1 MKKLLLLIGLI
12 CCIGSVSAQT
22 KTAYC
27 DVYMRGGYDC
37 MTVTIMYDS
46 NSHRLNRSYSMGE
59 ILNIMAEDGWV
70 LDNDIVIPRH
80 PFYSFFTRHKLHL
93 IMKKEYNTG
102 ENPFGYIETFCNKK
116 TDPKEI
122 KKHNANYVEKSIS
135 HQEIKKEDITTNGIN
150 TKIDNLSSNLGKH
163 VEYNSVNG
171 IIINAQEKQY
181 IIAAAEGQYGT
192 WDEAVAYCL
201 KLGGEWHLPSSVEL
215 KSLHSQLPN
224 NFYWTN
230 KNVNSNTAKFYN
242 WSAGKT
248 YESNKNRILYI
259 LPIAIVD
266 AESVEFK

>member
-80 PFYSFFTRHKLHL
+80 PFQSIFTRHKLHL

-102 ENPFGYIETFCNKK
+102 ENPFAFIKDFCSNKGYIEEVKDDTRP
-116 TDPKEI
+116 TL
-122 KKHNANYVEKSIS
+122 S
-135 HQEIKKEDITTNGIN
+135 H
-150 TKIDNLSSNLGKH
+150 TKIDKSKIGYKF
-163 VEYNSVNG
+163 VYKGVNA
-171 IIINAQEKQY
+171 IVLNAIGDQY
-181 IIAAAEGQYGT
+181 ILAATGSTYGT
-192 WDEAVAYCL
+192 WDEAIAYCQ
-201 KLGGEWHLPSSVEL
+201 KLGDDWRLPSSEEF
-215 KSLHSQLPN
+215 KSIYFQLLDN
-224 NFYWTN
+224 NYWTYDEIDGD
-230 KNVNSNTAKFYN
+230 TAKFFN
-242 WSAGKT
+242 WSIGKAF
-248 YESNKNRILYI
+248 ESEKNRSLYI

-266 AESVEFK
+266 ADSVEFK